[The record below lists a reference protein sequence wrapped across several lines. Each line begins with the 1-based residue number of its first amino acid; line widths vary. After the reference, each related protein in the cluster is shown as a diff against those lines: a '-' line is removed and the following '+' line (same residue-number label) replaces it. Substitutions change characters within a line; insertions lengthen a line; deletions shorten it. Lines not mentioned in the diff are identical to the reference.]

1 MMLKFFLL
9 TIILIN
15 SNIDNNV
22 VWGKIGHRVVG
33 KIAETVITEKT
44 KDEINKILDGE
55 SIAMVSTWADE
66 KRSDPKFDKYGIWH
80 YVNMPLDKSY
90 SEANHTQE
98 NIVTVIKKSTELL
111 KSDSLSKEEKK
122 FYLKFLIHLIGDIH
136 QPLHVG
142 RAEDRGGND
151 IKVNFF
157 DNKSN
162 LHSVWDSDMINNYRI
177 SYTEFSN
184 HLININENN
193 EKLIIGDVE
202 AWANES
208 QELVKD
214 IYSTV
219 KSGDRLGY
227 EYIYLNFPIVKQRLY
242 QGGIR
247 LGRLLNEIFDN

>member
-15 SNIDNNV
+15 SKIDNNV

-33 KIAETVITEKT
+33 KIAETIITEKT
-44 KDEINKILDGE
+44 KNEINKILDGE

-90 SEANHTQE
+90 SQANHTQE
-98 NIVTVIKKSTELL
+98 NIVTVIKKSTKLL
-111 KSDSLSKEEKK
+111 KSNSLSKEEKK
-122 FYLKFLIHLIGDIH
+122 FYLKFLIHLVGDIH

-151 IKVNFF
+151 IKVKFF
-157 DNKSN
+157 YKKSN

-177 SYTEFSN
+177 SYTEFSY
-184 HLININENN
+184 HLININDSKNF
-193 EKLIIGDVE
+193 IIGDAEV
-202 AWANES
+202 WANES
-208 QELVKD
+208 QALVKD

-242 QGGIR
+242 EGGIR
-247 LGRLLNEIFDN
+247 LGYLLNEIFDN

>member
-1 MMLKFFLL
+1 
-9 TIILIN
+9 
-15 SNIDNNV
+15 
-22 VWGKIGHRVVG
+22 
-33 KIAETVITEKT
+33 
-44 KDEINKILDGE
+44 
-55 SIAMVSTWADE
+55 MVSTWADE
-66 KRSDPKFDKYGIWH
+66 KRSDPNFDEYGIWH

-90 SEANHTQE
+90 SEATHTQE

-111 KSDSLSKEEKK
+111 KSNSLSKEDKK
-122 FYLKFLIHLIGDIH
+122 FYLKFLIHLVGDIH

-157 DNKSN
+157 DKKSN

-184 HLININENN
+184 HIVNINENN
-193 EKLIIGDVE
+193 EKLIIGDAE

-208 QELVKD
+208 QDLVKD

-227 EYIYLNFPIVKQRLY
+227 EYTVSYTHLTLPTICSV
-242 QGGIR
+242 
-247 LGRLLNEIFDN
+247 

>member
-1 MMLKFFLL
+1 MMFKIIFLAS
-9 TIILIN
+9 ILIN
-15 SNIDNNV
+15 SNIDNNI
-22 VWGKIGHRVVG
+22 VWGKVGHRVVG

-44 KDEINKILDGE
+44 KNEINKILDGE

-184 HLININENN
+184 YLININENN